1 MLCFQSDRRR
11 AQGLP
16 AALPDRA
23 IVRRT
28 APIRVTCS
36 CFFLWAA
43 CAAWCQVRP
52 SADLLRGLQPD
63 GLNSAEVQQQERT
76 RNSLPD
82 APSSMQ
88 SPQVALTFSTAV
100 DEARPPL
107 TVGASLL
114 REAELRYFTPGSQPG
129 RLTARYQVAFIRDEP
144 SLFPGKYLHRS
155 VLELRPHYHP
165 STSDSFVGRASYAAS
180 RIFVTHDGSGKER
193 LNTTYFLGLLASVA
207 AHSASNRNSR
217 RTTLARVNS
226 FGSTVGSDAGISV
239 FHEFGPG
246 LRQIVKGHTPKF
258 VSSVED
264 RFSGK

>member
-1 MLCFQSDRRR
+1 M
-11 AQGLP
+11 
-16 AALPDRA
+16 
-23 IVRRT
+23 RRT

-52 SADLLRGLQPD
+52 SAALLRGLQPD
-63 GLNSAEVQQQERT
+63 GLNSAEVQQQQERT

-82 APSSMQ
+82 APSSVQ
-88 SPQVALTFSTAV
+88 PSPVALTFNTV
-100 DEARPPL
+100 VNEAGPPL
-107 TVGASLL
+107 TVGASPL
-114 REAELRYFTPGSQPG
+114 REAELRYFTPRSQPG
-129 RLTARYQVAFIRDEP
+129 HLTARYRLAFIRDEP
-144 SLFPGKYLHRS
+144 GLFFGKYLHRS

-217 RTTLARVNS
+217 RSTLATFNS

-239 FHEFGPG
+239 FQEFGPG

-258 VSSVED
+258 VSRVED